1 MFRRAAAALVTSLIA
16 AVVVGCGA
24 SAETAEELLGTN
36 PNILAPVPNP
46 FDDGPIQPHRVHPF
60 AVALTPN
67 GQTAFV
73 TLRGSE
79 LEPGALLAVVDVV
92 RGRLTRRVDVG
103 PRPTAVRIHP
113 AGNFAVVLSQL
124 SRNATVHAVPSGE
137 LRGQIALG
145 FYAQDLVF
153 DPSGTRMFVSNR
165 ASDRIEEYN
174 LVQSNTTLEA
184 TLGRSAPAGANPGA
198 LAMSPDGSKVYVT
211 AAGDL
216 GVRAFDI
223 TSFEQAAFIDLNA
236 PVFDIKAVGPWMV
249 ATTLNDTD
257 GLPCEDDADYPGE
270 QGDGYY
276 EIITDRTCSRGFADI
291 QNEIAIIDPM
301 LDEVAVRYTS
311 DTAEI
316 SEADRE
322 GDHPLELMKVVGSL
336 PFGLAAVGADRAF
349 VTMGASF
356 EVVELVL
363 DDSDPAVAP
372 KLDMPRAW
380 DTGFAPRGIAADSA
394 GETLVVAN
402 MLGES
407 VSIFQTEDGSR
418 TDVALATSEPPF
430 PATNAEVGEL
440 FFFTSKYSTDGDQA
454 CVHCHPDAES
464 DGKSW
469 GVGVVRAF
477 GRRATMPARN
487 LRATKPLLIE
497 GVFDENDF
505 GLEMEAHSFRPDFH
519 DSSYTLQVQRRDAF
533 YREVS
538 LLMFGVEVG
547 YDAMVLRVGDYLM
560 AEPRLLP
567 NPFPNDAPEVNR
579 GRELFFRLDVGC
591 AFCHPSPAFATPEL
605 FEGTITMARFDRTR
619 ELDPN
624 ISLKY
629 LENAKDG
636 FFNANTLRGLWDRH
650 GTFLHDGRARTVREV
665 LLTDDHPCLEE
676 GERGFNEHNGV
687 GDVHG
692 ATSYLSC
699 EQIDDLGAFLLSLD

>member
-1 MFRRAAAALVTSLIA
+1 MFRRLALALVTGFIA
-16 AVVVGCGA
+16 AMVVGCGA
-24 SAETAEELLGTN
+24 SSPTAAQPPVSN
-36 PNILAPVPNP
+36 PDVLQPVPNP
-46 FDDGPIQPHRVHPF
+46 FDDGPVQPSRVHPY

-79 LEPGALLAVVDVV
+79 LEPGSMLAVVDVV
-92 RGRLTRRVDVG
+92 RARLTRRVDVG
-103 PRPTAVRIHP
+103 PRPTAVRINP
-113 AGNFAVVLSQL
+113 TGNFAVVLSQL
-124 SRNATVHAVPSGE
+124 SRHATVHAVPSGD
-137 LRGQIALG
+137 LRGTIAVG
-145 FYAQDLVF
+145 FYAEDLVF
-153 DPSGTRMFVSNR
+153 DPSGTRMFVTNR

-174 LVQSNTTLEA
+174 LVQSNSTLDGVLA
-184 TLGRSAPAGANPGA
+184 RSAAAGANPGA
-198 LAMSPDGSKVYVT
+198 LGLSPDASKLYVT
-211 AAGDL
+211 DAGGL
-216 GVRAFDI
+216 GLRVFD
-223 TSFEQAAFIDLNA
+223 TATMEQVAIIDLNA
-236 PVFDIKAVGPWMV
+236 PVFDVKAVGPWMV

-270 QGDGYY
+270 QGDGYF
-276 EIITDRTCSRGFADI
+276 ETITDRTCSRGFADI
-291 QNEIAIIDPM
+291 QNEIAIIDPAE
-301 LDEVAVRYTS
+301 DTVVVRYTS

-322 GDHPLELMKVVGSL
+322 GDHPFELMKVVGSY
-336 PFGLAAVGADRAF
+336 PYGIAAVSSDHAY

-356 EVVELVL
+356 EVVEMML
-363 DDSDPAVAP
+363 DSSDPLLP
-372 KLDMPRAW
+372 PQLTMPRAF
-380 DTGFAPRGIAADSA
+380 DTGFAPRGIAADSS

-407 VSIFQTEDGSR
+407 LSIIQTEDGTR
-418 TDVALATSEPPF
+418 ADVALATSEPSF

-440 FFFTSKYSTDGDQA
+440 FFFTSKFSTDGDQA
-454 CVHCHPDAES
+454 CIHCHPDAEN
-464 DGKSW
+464 DGKAW

-477 GRRATMPARN
+477 GRRASMPARN

-519 DSSYTLQVQRRDAF
+519 DSSYTLQVERRDEF

-538 LLMFGVEVG
+538 LTLFGVEVG

-560 AEPRLLP
+560 VEPRLLP
-567 NPFPNDAPEVNR
+567 NPFPNDTPEVNR
-579 GRELFFRLDVGC
+579 GRDLYFRLDVAC
-591 AFCHPSPAFATPEL
+591 AFCHPSPTFASPEL
-605 FEGTITMARFDRTR
+605 FEGITTMARFDRTR

-650 GTFLHDGRARTVREV
+650 STFLHDGRAQSVREV
-665 LLTDDHPCLEE
+665 LLTADHPCLEP
-676 GERGFNEHNGV
+676 GERGFNEHDGV

-692 ATSYLSC
+692 SVSHLSC
-699 EQIDDLGAFLLSLD
+699 EQIDDLVAFLNTLD